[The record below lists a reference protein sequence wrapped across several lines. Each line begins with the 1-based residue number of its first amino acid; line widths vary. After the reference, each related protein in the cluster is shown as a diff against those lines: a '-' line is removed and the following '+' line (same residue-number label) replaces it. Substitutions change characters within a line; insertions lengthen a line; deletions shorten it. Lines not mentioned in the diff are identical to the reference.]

1 MLENNLYHS
10 KFDFYEK
17 TKKSSNEI
25 MQNALP
31 LYAMKNE
38 SQMILSMK
46 FVCFGK
52 IF

>member
-17 TKKSSNEI
+17 TKKINQVEI

-38 SQMILSMK
+38 SQMILSM
-46 FVCFGK
+46 
-52 IF
+52 

>member
-17 TKKSSNEI
+17 TKKSTKL
-25 MQNALP
+25 ALP

-46 FVCFGK
+46 FVCYGK